1 MLLNL
6 PSLRHV
12 RETLLIFT
20 FLSSLRCLSSQ
31 YGQAMIFFG
40 QSLSRCFCKNL
51 FWNFAPQSFM
61 QRISAY
67 SQFEFTWS
75 CEHKQQYHF
84 KTISISWCCREEGKM
99 IVVWSQT
106 FYINLYRRSQ
116 NKNSVGFNERTR
128 GGELKGVREWV
139 TPYSRARLVCMV
151 PRLTYERNDSIT
163 VIKKAKSVQNKL
175 DVRAAEGVKS
185 VPDFHREPPMKRHLA
200 WIYII

>member
-84 KTISISWCCREEGKM
+84 KTISIRWCCRQEGKM

-128 GGELKGVREWV
+128 GGEGVSDPV
-139 TPYSRARLVCMV
+139 LSRS
-151 PRLTYERNDSIT
+151 PRVHGPSLDLWKKWLNDSDKESQICP
-163 VIKKAKSVQNKL
+163 K
-175 DVRAAEGVKS
+175 
-185 VPDFHREPPMKRHLA
+185 
-200 WIYII
+200 